1 MGGFV
6 YWIKTR
12 SDQKLSIEILCTA
25 LHSDPSPQIRALSAQ
40 TLVKLGMNREI
51 ANALQESLQKESDEV
66 VRNAIIQAISDYHT
80 LTKSKNMSDL
90 PKVQMTFNA
99 PVYGVA
105 GNVEGDQIINTVEP
119 ETLADIKK
127 ILANYPKAT
136 NTEAAEI
143 IDTEF
148 TQIQSNNSQRWQKW
162 MDIFSVAFAGGTE
175 SVKILAPAVGIP
187 IEVMKR
193 LYEIYQRNR
202 ST

>member
-1 MGGFV
+1 MGAIG
-6 YWIKTR
+6 YWFR
-12 SDQKLSIEILCTA
+12 SKSDRNLSIEILCTA
-25 LHSDPSPQIRALSAQ
+25 LRHDPSPQIRALSAQ
-40 TLVKLGMNREI
+40 TLVQIGMNREI
-51 ANALQESLQKESDEV
+51 ANALQESLQTESDEA

-80 LTKSKNMSDL
+80 LTKNKKMSDL

-148 TQIQSNNSQRWQKW
+148 TQIQSNNPQRWQKW

-193 LYEIYQRNR
+193 LYKIYQRNR

>member
-1 MGGFV
+1 MGAIG
-6 YWIKTR
+6 YWFRSR
-12 SDQKLSIEILCTA
+12 SDRNLSIEILCTA
-25 LHSDPSPQIRALSAQ
+25 LRHDPSPQIRALSAQ
-40 TLVKLGMNREI
+40 TLVQIGMNREI
-51 ANALQESLQKESDEV
+51 ANALQESLQKESDDT
-66 VRNAIIQAISDYHT
+66 VRKAIIQAISDYH
-80 LTKSKNMSDL
+80 KKMSDL

>member
-1 MGGFV
+1 MGAIG
-6 YWIKTR
+6 YWFRSR
-12 SDQKLSIEILCTA
+12 SDRNLSIEILCTA
-25 LHSDPSPQIRALSAQ
+25 LRHDPSPQIRALSAQ
-40 TLVKLGMNREI
+40 TLVQIGMNREI
-51 ANALQESLQKESDEV
+51 ANALQESLQKESDDT
-66 VRNAIIQAISDYHT
+66 VRKAIIQAISDYH
-80 LTKSKNMSDL
+80 KKMSDL

-143 IDTEF
+143 IDSEF
-148 TQIQSNNSQRWQKW
+148 TQIQSNYPQRWQKW

-175 SVKILAPAVGIP
+175 SVKILAPAIGIP

>member
-6 YWIKTR
+6 YWIKSR
-12 SDQKLSIEILCTA
+12 SDRNLSIELLSTA
-25 LHSDPSPQIRALSAQ
+25 LSSDPSPQIRALSAQ
-40 TLVKLGMNREI
+40 TLVQIGMNREI

-80 LTKSKNMSDL
+80 LAKNKKMVDF
-90 PKVQMTFNA
+90 PKVQMNFNA

-105 GNVEGDQIINTVEP
+105 GNVEGDQVINIIEP

-127 ILANYPKAT
+127 ILADYPKAT

-143 IDTEF
+143 IDSELV
-148 TQIQSNNSQRWQKW
+148 QIQSNNPQRWQKW
-162 MDIFSVAFAGGTE
+162 MDIFSVAFAGGSE
-175 SVKILAPAVGIP
+175 SVKILAPAIGIP

-202 ST
+202 SI

>member
-1 MGGFV
+1 MGAFV
-6 YWIKTR
+6 YWIKSR
-12 SDQKLSIEILCTA
+12 SDRKLSIELLCTS
-25 LHSDPSPQIRALSAQ
+25 LHSDPSPQIRALSAK
-40 TLVKLGMNREI
+40 TLVQIGMNREI
-51 ANALQESLQKESDEV
+51 ANALQESLQTESDEA

-80 LTKSKNMSDL
+80 LTKNKKMSDL

-148 TQIQSNNSQRWQKW
+148 TQIQSNNPQRWQKW

>member
-1 MGGFV
+1 MGAIG
-6 YWIKTR
+6 YWFRSR
-12 SDQKLSIEILCTA
+12 SDRNLSIEILCTA
-25 LHSDPSPQIRALSAQ
+25 LRHDPSPQIRALSAQ
-40 TLVKLGMNREI
+40 TLVQIGMNREI
-51 ANALQESLQKESDEV
+51 ANALQESLQKESDDT
-66 VRNAIIQAISDYHT
+66 VRKAIIQAISNYH
-80 LTKSKNMSDL
+80 KKMSDL

-148 TQIQSNNSQRWQKW
+148 TQIQSKNSQRWQKW

-193 LYEIYQRNR
+193 LYEIYRNY
-202 ST
+202 SG

>member
-1 MGGFV
+1 MGAIG
-6 YWIKTR
+6 YWFRSR
-12 SDQKLSIEILCTA
+12 SDRNLSIEILCTA
-25 LHSDPSPQIRALSAQ
+25 LRHDPSPQIRALSAQ
-40 TLVKLGMNREI
+40 TLVQIGMNREI
-51 ANALQESLQKESDEV
+51 ANALQESLQKESDDT
-66 VRNAIIQAISDYHT
+66 VRKAIIQAISDYH
-80 LTKSKNMSDL
+80 KKMSDL
-90 PKVQMTFNA
+90 PKVQMNFNA

-127 ILANYPKAT
+127 ILT
-136 NTEAAEI
+136 NHPNLTNNEAAEI
-143 IDTEF
+143 IDSEF
-148 TQIQSNNSQRWQKW
+148 THIQLNNPQRWQKW

>member
-80 LTKSKNMSDL
+80 LTKNKKMSDL
-90 PKVQMTFNA
+90 PKVQMNFNA

-127 ILANYPKAT
+127 ILANYPKVT
-136 NTEAAEI
+136 NVEAAEI

-148 TQIQSNNSQRWQKW
+148 IQIQSNNPQRWQKW

-175 SVKILAPAVGIP
+175 SVKILAPAIGIP

-202 ST
+202 SI

>member
-1 MGGFV
+1 MGDVG
-6 YWIKTR
+6 YWFRKK

-25 LHSDPSPQIRALSAQ
+25 LLNDPSPQLRALSAQ
-40 TLVKLGMNREI
+40 TLVQIGMNREI
-51 ANALQESLQKESDEV
+51 ANALQESLQKESDEI

-80 LTKSKNMSDL
+80 INKSKNMTDL
-90 PKVQMTFNA
+90 PKIQMNFNA

-105 GNVEGDQIINTVEP
+105 GNVEGDQIINIIDP
-119 ETLADIKK
+119 ETLADVNK

-136 NTEAAEI
+136 NNEAAEI
-143 IDTEF
+143 IDSEF
-148 TQIQSNNSQRWQKW
+148 RQIQFNSPQRWQKW
-162 MDIFSVAFAGGTE
+162 MDIFSIAFAGGAE
-175 SVKILAPAVGIP
+175 SVKILAPTIGIP